1 MNKQQG
7 LSQKASKVL
16 ENMVL
21 QELDLRIR
29 NAATQVEKVIL
40 ELFKSAVLKKYKD
53 SYDVEVLCGEVK
65 EETLDKCVDF
75 LFTDT
80 CAKFRLLPG
89 IDDATKDYEIEQVRS
104 SLGALKEIVIHSLT
118 ERGVS
123 VV

>member
-7 LSQKASKVL
+7 LSPEANKVL

-21 QELDLRIR
+21 QELNLRIQ
-29 NAATQVEKVIL
+29 NAATQAEKVIL

-53 SYDVEVLCGEVK
+53 SHDFEVLCGEVK

-80 CAKFRLLPG
+80 CAKIRLLPG
-89 IDDATKDYEIEQVRS
+89 IGDATKDNEIGQVHS